1 MNSKIFKIF
10 KNKIQPQQVTSKLS
24 TPAKKV
30 LMGGVVTPN
39 SVPTTERKRK
49 RGTGPS
55 TGYILF
61 TADAN
66 PKVRAENPGV
76 QFGEIS
82 RLVIIFNLF

>member
-1 MNSKIFKIF
+1 M
-10 KNKIQPQQVTSKLS
+10 
-24 TPAKKV
+24 
-30 LMGGVVTPN
+30 TPN